1 MVKPSRGKPGASA
14 LVYSTDGGG
23 RCRQCLRVLADCIC
37 GVHAPEVRRSAGDG
51 VVRLSRETKGRK
63 GAGVTLISG
72 LPLTGVELD
81 ALATRLKKFCGA
93 GGTVRDGVIE
103 IQTDQRARLQTELER
118 LGWRVK
124 IAGG

>member
-1 MVKPSRGKPGASA
+1 M
-14 LVYSTDGGG
+14 
-23 RCRQCLRVLADCIC
+23 
-37 GVHAPEVRRSAGDG
+37 
-51 VVRLSRETKGRK
+51 VRLSRETKGRK

-72 LPLTGVELD
+72 VPLTGVELD
-81 ALATRLKKFCGA
+81 ALATRLKKLCGA

-103 IQTDQRARLQTELER
+103 IQTDQRARLQTELEK

>member
-1 MVKPSRGKPGASA
+1 M
-14 LVYSTDGGG
+14 
-23 RCRQCLRVLADCIC
+23 LADCIC
-37 GVHAPEVRRSAGDG
+37 GVHAPEVPRSAESG

-72 LPLTGVELD
+72 VPLTGVELD
-81 ALATRLKKFCGA
+81 ALATRLKKLCGA

-103 IQTDQRARLQTELER
+103 IQTDQRARLQTELEK

-124 IAGG
+124 IAGD